1 MAEYITKKKNMD
13 AAQTPTGTRQEAL
26 KRRNKK
32 DGYVVITDEQFKKIT
47 GAPEI
52 GKDIVIIAPGMQT
65 KKGKKSEDL
74 PRNNFKR
81 GGPVCKLATK
91 GKGRAYGKN
100 S

>member
-32 DGYVVITDEQFKKIT
+32 DDYV
-47 GAPEI
+47 
-52 GKDIVIIAPGMQT
+52 VIIAPDRIN
-65 KKGKKSEDL
+65 KKG
-74 PRNNFKR
+74 
-81 GGPVCKLATK
+81 GGKVCKLATK

>member
-32 DGYVVITDEQFKKIT
+32 DGYVVITDEQFKKMT

-52 GKDIVIIAPGMQT
+52 GKDIVIIAPGMKT
-65 KKGKKSEDL
+65 K